1 MIIDIRTR
9 KPVRARSGLTVFDAR
24 GHQASTLIEKINV
37 ENWMTQEE
45 ACDALGVRKQTLYA
59 YVSRGRIEVRWD
71 PEHVSRKLYRGSD
84 VAALKKKRAL
94 GRAHKSI
101 AASTMAW
108 GEPIINTRISTIAR
122 GRLYYRGLDAIEL
135 GGWATLEDV
144 AQRLW
149 ELDGAP
155 VFSTVRDDVP
165 LPEGAPPRAR
175 VYASIA
181 LAAADCGSGSMTDA
195 SGAKHLNE
203 EAARLVGRLASS
215 FVVLG
220 DEGPLHLRLARAWR
234 CEAQADL
241 LRRSLVL
248 LADQELTTSA
258 FAARVA
264 ASTGASLGACMLAG
278 LAALAGPLHGD
289 AALRVQ
295 ALLGGVR
302 KEGVEAAVER
312 WLTANGP
319 LPGFGH
325 ALYPQGDPRAADLL
339 AAFEA
344 PEEVQALIDHVRES
358 SGLAPTI
365 DIALTALAGHCRLP
379 QDAVFALF
387 AIGRSVG
394 WMAHAIEQTTSGTL
408 LRPRAN
414 YIGPLS

>member
-1 MIIDIRTR
+1 
-9 KPVRARSGLTVFDAR
+9 
-24 GHQASTLIEKINV
+24 LIETINV

-45 ACDALGVRKQTLYA
+45 ACHALGVRKETLYA

-84 VAALKKKRAL
+84 VAALRKKRDL
-94 GRAHKSI
+94 GRARKSI

-108 GEPIINTRISTIAR
+108 GEPIINTRISTVTR
-122 GRLYYRGLDAIEL
+122 CRLYYRGLDAVEL
-135 GGWATLEDV
+135 ASRATLEEV
-144 AQRLW
+144 AQCLW
-149 ELDGAP
+149 ESKVAP
-155 VFSTVRDDVP
+155 VFPTVRDDVP
-165 LPEGAPPRAR
+165 VPAAAPPRAK

-181 LAAADCGSGSMTDA
+181 FAAAGRVTSGPPSDTRQ
-195 SGAKHLNE
+195 LNE

-215 FVVLG
+215 FVELD

-241 LRRSLVL
+241 LRRALAL

-258 FAARVA
+258 FAARVT
-264 ASTGASLGACMLAG
+264 ASTGASLASCMLAG

-295 ALLGGVR
+295 ALLDAVR
-302 KEGVEAAVER
+302 KEGVETAVGR
-312 WLTANGP
+312 WYAANGS

-325 ALYPQGDPRAADLL
+325 ELYPQGDPRAADLL

-344 PEEVQALIDHVRES
+344 PKDVRALTGYVHKT

-365 DIALTALAGHCRLP
+365 DIALIALAGHCRLP
-379 QDAVFALF
+379 DDAVFALF

-394 WMAHAIEQTTSGTL
+394 WMAHAIEQMTDGTL

-414 YIGPLS
+414 YIGPATGASG